1 MEKCLH
7 SVHSITFGKRKAIV
21 SFLKFLNLILIH
33 ILMASDAW
41 NVCSSFFSSPNIE
54 DAVQEWGRAF
64 GTKMPH

>member
-21 SFLKFLNLILIH
+21 SFQILIH